1 MDGTRAR
8 NEFIQITEV
17 VSESPAHINGILLED
32 IIVSINN
39 KSVLGAT
46 LKDVHGILGSFSVGD
61 VVNFQLC
68 RGYALQETLESR
80 IQLLHSEYCGRQAW
94 HFLLLDEDMKEAFFE
109 KLKTGAM
116 FAADYGKILYS
127 GFGKDAP
134 QDIKD
139 IINEEYGTNFQS
151 KVQNILVEEEKKFSE
166 KTNQMYIKN
175 ENKEFE
181 EQKQLSDVEIFIA
194 NIGKVV
200 AGLVDLFVQKPEQD
214 SPHLV
219 AERNIV
225 SSLALMA
232 KHADLEEKI
241 KIGETGVIEA
251 GGKAV
256 YEKYLSHPRLGSRYF
271 KNISKNLANVDNIFS
286 DSDCITSESNEGKTD
301 SHHVEFKRI
310 EKIPASLKEASQD
323 LSDFI
328 HVVRGTDS
336 DRSAWYYVLVDKD
349 KEEAFLEKS
358 RTGSMDVKDYGK
370 VLYSGWGEDP
380 PQKIIDKVVKKYFK
394 LDEICGDCVRVRNLL
409 LQVLEMNNSDLLT
422 QRAIVATFANMAI
435 NAEEED
441 KIGIGKSG
449 AIEVFSFNFL

>member
-1 MDGTRAR
+1 MSSKSEEVKKLEPIFTTNPDELKGEIINVRLKKDPKFGITISGMDGTRAR

-39 KSVLGAT
+39 KVVFHLFSSTNFLKSVLGAT

-241 KIGETGVIEA
+241 KIGETGVIE
-251 GGKAV
+251 V
-256 YEKYLSHPRLGSRYF
+256 
-271 KNISKNLANVDNIFS
+271 
-286 DSDCITSESNEGKTD
+286 
-301 SHHVEFKRI
+301 
-310 EKIPASLKEASQD
+310 
-323 LSDFI
+323 FI
-328 HVVRGTDS
+328 
-336 DRSAWYYVLVDKD
+336 
-349 KEEAFLEKS
+349 
-358 RTGSMDVKDYGK
+358 
-370 VLYSGWGEDP
+370 
-380 PQKIIDKVVKKYFK
+380 
-394 LDEICGDCVRVRNLL
+394 
-409 LQVLEMNNSDLLT
+409 
-422 QRAIVATFANMAI
+422 
-435 NAEEED
+435 
-441 KIGIGKSG
+441 
-449 AIEVFSFNFL
+449 